1 MGKIFVGYCVLGA
14 SNRQEAEEQKGLQ
27 VWMTEKPGVFKR
39 FILKTLLGILW
50 VDRVRELEHVGIK
63 ERPQHNTSF
72 NKYAQRKSERKNE
85 YKRGNSEQSDRS

>member
-1 MGKIFVGYCVLGA
+1 MGKKFVGYCVLGA
-14 SNRQEAEEQKGLQ
+14 SNRKEAEDQKGLQ
-27 VWMTEKPGVFKR
+27 VWMTKKPGFFKR
-39 FILKTLLGILW
+39 LVLLSLLGIYW

-63 ERPQHNTSF
+63 ERPEHHTSF